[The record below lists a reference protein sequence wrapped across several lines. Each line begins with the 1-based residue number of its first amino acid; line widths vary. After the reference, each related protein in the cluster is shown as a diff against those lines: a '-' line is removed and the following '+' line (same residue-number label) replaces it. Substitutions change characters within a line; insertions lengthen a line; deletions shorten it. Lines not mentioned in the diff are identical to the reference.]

1 MKVSLSLEVS
11 ESQRNALAQLIDGK
25 SIKRLAT
32 RDEVRAFVE
41 QLIESLATD
50 SAPLAVQTQ
59 VDIRPSPDLGGL
71 AAVANARVAE
81 MREEGKTEEYIQSWL
96 KGFRGKP
103 KKERD

>member
-1 MKVSLSLEVS
+1 MKVNLSVEIDDA
-11 ESQRNALAQLIDGK
+11 QRNRLAQLIDGK
-25 SIKRLAT
+25 TNKRLAT

-59 VDIRPSPDLGGL
+59 VENRPSPDLGGL

-81 MREEGKTEEYIQSWL
+81 MREQGVTEEYIQRWL
-96 KGFRGKP
+96 GGFWKKP
-103 KKERD
+103 KERA